1 MVPGFGMHI
10 FHIISQNMYLDNDF
24 VEYVRMKKYP
34 VNPDELKTIEITK
47 VEDEISAKFNAG

>member
-1 MVPGFGMHI
+1 
-10 FHIISQNMYLDNDF
+10 MYLDNDF